1 MDSSNIKYSVIIPHH
16 NISHL
21 ITRCLDSI
29 PSDKT
34 QIIVVDDNSS
44 EDEKK
49 KLKNIEELYS
59 HVEFVYNKDVKGA
72 GAARNVGLDHA
83 VGKWLIFVDADD
95 FLVPQTLDIWD
106 SVYHMDDDIIYFNV
120 NCLDYT
126 TLSHSNHLESR
137 EKTIRRLCKNT
148 TQLHRWL
155 KYSFTEPWGK
165 LFNRK
170 FVTENNIRFQ
180 ESLVANDYLFSILT
194 GLKAQKISFSN
205 QRYYNYLIRQGSLSN
220 NQLSSHDKILSRLNV
235 YFDIQNIFKQNGI
248 HLRPFDRFIN
258 LVIKRNALPTDK
270 LNEFLSTHN
279 LNYTTVRI
287 NSILSSFRVLNQ
299 KIVEHLNLPYC
310 GF

>member
-1 MDSSNIKYSVIIPHH
+1 MGSNIKYSIVIPHH

-49 KLKNIEELYS
+49 KLRHIEQLYS
-59 HVEFVYNKDVKGA
+59 HVEFIYNNEGKGA
-72 GAARNVGLDHA
+72 GAARNIGLDHA

-106 SVYHMDDDIIYFNV
+106 SVYHKDDDIIYFNV
-120 NCLDYT
+120 NCLDSNF
-126 TLSHSNHLESR
+126 LSPSQHLVQR
-137 EKTIRRLCKNT
+137 ENTIRRLSKNKS
-148 TQLHRWL
+148 QLYKWL
-155 KYSFTEPWGK
+155 RFCFTEPWGK

-170 FVTENNIRFQ
+170 FIIDNHIKFQ

-194 GLKAQKISFSN
+194 GLKAQKVSYSN
-205 QRYYNYLIRQGSLSN
+205 QPYYNYLIRTGSLSN
-220 NQLSSHDKILSRLNV
+220 NHLNSPDKILSRLDV
-235 YFDIQNIFKQNGI
+235 YFEIQDIMKKNGI
-248 HLRPFDRFIN
+248 YLRPFDRFIN
-258 LVIKRNALPTDK
+258 LVINQKALSKDVIE
-270 LNEFLSTHN
+270 NFLISHN
-279 LNYTTVRI
+279 LSYAKVRV
-287 NSILSSFRVLNQ
+287 NSLLSIFSVLNQ

>member
-1 MDSSNIKYSVIIPHH
+1 MESNSIKYSVIIPHR
-16 NISHL
+16 NLSHL
-21 ITRCLDSI
+21 IGRCLDSI
-29 PSDKT
+29 PTKGT
-34 QIIVVDDNSS
+34 QIIVIDDNSNP
-44 EDEKK
+44 DEKNNI
-49 KLKNIEELYS
+49 KNIEPQYPF
-59 HVEFVYNKDVKGA
+59 VEFIYSDKGKGA
-72 GAARNVGLDHA
+72 GAARNIGLNHA

-106 SVYHMDDDIIYFNV
+106 SVYHMDDDIVYFNV

-148 TQLHRWL
+148 AQLHRWL

-180 ESLVANDYLFSILT
+180 ESLVANDFLFSVLT
-194 GLKAQKISFSN
+194 GLKAQKISVSN

-220 NQLSSHDKILSRLNV
+220 NQLNSHDKILSRLNV

-248 HLRPFDRFIN
+248 RLRPFDRFIN

-270 LNEFLSTHN
+270 LNEFLSTHK
-279 LNYTTVRI
+279 LNSQTVRI